1 MKPKLIILTLIVAIT
16 VVFLGFAQSSYAQQ
30 NTPLIKQKIQQQKSN
45 EFKEMKEMMER
56 RFINSP
62 AIRMEGFIKSLNLSE
77 EQITEINKTLLDFQ
91 KDTVEL
97 RNSTQ
102 IRELEVKALLLE
114 PQTELVKIRVK
125 LEEIADLQVELK
137 VKTIEKYLEVKDLLT
152 SEQQTKLPLGIPSQ
166 IFAVEKLGSN
176 IMNRSFCW

>member
-1 MKPKLIILTLIVAIT
+1 MKPKLIVLTLMVAIT

-30 NTPLIKQKIQQQKSN
+30 NTPLVKQKIQQQKSN
-45 EFKEMKEMMER
+45 VCKEMMER
-56 RFINSP
+56 RLINSP

-77 EQITEINKTLLDFQ
+77 EQVTEINKTLLDFQ

-97 RNSTQ
+97 RNSIQ

-114 PQTELVKIRVK
+114 PQTELVKIRAK
-125 LEEIADLQVELK
+125 LQEIADLQVELK

-152 SEQQTKLPLGIPSQ
+152 PEQQAKLPLGVPSQ
-166 IFAVEKLGSN
+166 IFALEKLGSN
-176 IMNRSFCW
+176 VMNRSFCW

>member
-1 MKPKLIILTLIVAIT
+1 VKQMKTKLIVITLVVAIT

-30 NTPLIKQKIQQQKSN
+30 NTPLVKQKIQQQKSSV
-45 EFKEMKEMMER
+45 FREMMER
-56 RFINSP
+56 RLKDSP
-62 AIRMEGFIKSLNLSE
+62 AVKMREFIESLNLSE
-77 EQITEINKTLLDFQ
+77 EQTTEINKTLLDFQ

-97 RNSTQ
+97 RNSIQ

-114 PQTELVKIRVK
+114 PQTELVKIRAK
-125 LEEIADLQVELK
+125 LQEIADLQVELK

-152 SEQQTKLPLGIPSQ
+152 PEQQAKLPLGVPSQ
-166 IFAVEKLGSN
+166 IFALEKLGSN

>member
-1 MKPKLIILTLIVAIT
+1 MKTKLMILTLVVAIT

-30 NTPLIKQKIQQQKSN
+30 NTPLTKQKIQQQKSN
-45 EFKEMKEMMER
+45 VCRGMIEKR
-56 RFINSP
+56 SINGP
-62 AIRMEGFIKSLNLSE
+62 TIRIEGLIKFLNLSE

-97 RNSTQ
+97 RNSIQ
-102 IRELEVKALLLE
+102 IKELEVKALLLE

-125 LEEIADLQVELK
+125 LQEIADSQVELK

-152 SEQQTKLPLGIPSQ
+152 PEQQAKLPLGVPSQ
-166 IFAVEKLGSN
+166 IFALGKLGSN
-176 IMNRSFCW
+176 TMNRSFCW

>member
-1 MKPKLIILTLIVAIT
+1 MKPKLIVLILIVAIT

-30 NTPLIKQKIQQQKSN
+30 NIPLIKQKIQQQKSN
-45 EFKEMKEMMER
+45 EVKGMMEK
-56 RFINSP
+56 RFMNSP

-97 RNSTQ
+97 RNSIQ
-102 IRELEVKALLLE
+102 IKELEVKALLLE
-114 PQTELVKIRVK
+114 PQTELVKIRAK
-125 LEEIADLQVELK
+125 LQEIADLQVELK

-152 SEQQTKLPLGIPSQ
+152 PEQQAKLPLGVPSQ
-166 IFAVEKLGSN
+166 IFALGKLGSN
-176 IMNRSFCW
+176 TMNRSFCW